1 MDEDIRQLSIEEN
14 TTSAE
19 VVNPS
24 QDEVEIF
31 NSTPEIIYHI
41 SEFDGPLDLLVT
53 LIHDNKIEIEDL
65 FISEV
70 TSQYVEI
77 IKNTPKEELD
87 YDYAGDFITT
97 ASELVYLK
105 SVRTLPRDDDDEL
118 SEDDPE
124 YLRQQFILKVK
135 EYALMKEQAE
145 KIRLIETTNRFYREP
160 KYDEKDVRISLTNF
174 SLEKLIEAYAKICVE
189 AQVAEREKIPKKVV
203 KEKFSV
209 SEQIIHIEEIAR
221 EKKDFTFTSLFE
233 PDFDRSDIATTFLAI
248 LEMLSHQKLK
258 ARQDEMFG
266 EIFLTYVEENAD
278 VVVEISE
285 EDDKWA

>member
-77 IKNTPKEELD
+77 IKNTPKEDHLEDLQT
-87 YDYAGDFITT
+87 I
-97 ASELVYLK
+97 K
-105 SVRTLPRDDDDEL
+105 RHLP
-118 SEDDPE
+118 S
-124 YLRQQFILKVK
+124 
-135 EYALMKEQAE
+135 
-145 KIRLIETTNRFYREP
+145 
-160 KYDEKDVRISLTNF
+160 
-174 SLEKLIEAYAKICVE
+174 
-189 AQVAEREKIPKKVV
+189 
-203 KEKFSV
+203 
-209 SEQIIHIEEIAR
+209 
-221 EKKDFTFTSLFE
+221 
-233 PDFDRSDIATTFLAI
+233 
-248 LEMLSHQKLK
+248 
-258 ARQDEMFG
+258 
-266 EIFLTYVEENAD
+266 
-278 VVVEISE
+278 
-285 EDDKWA
+285 